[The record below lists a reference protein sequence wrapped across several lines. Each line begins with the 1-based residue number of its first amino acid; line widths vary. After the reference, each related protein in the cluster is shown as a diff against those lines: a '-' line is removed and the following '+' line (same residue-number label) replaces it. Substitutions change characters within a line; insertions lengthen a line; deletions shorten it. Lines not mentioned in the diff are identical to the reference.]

1 MSKQP
6 VFIAAPPDFAESFWG
21 HPSDNFIGNNTG
33 REFSLARRKGI
44 DTTLDYQF
52 SI

>member
-6 VFIAAPPDFAESFWG
+6 VFIAATPDFAESFWG

-33 REFSLARRKGI
+33 MGLFEVWLKGI
-44 DTTLDYQF
+44 DATLDCQF
-52 SI
+52 LA